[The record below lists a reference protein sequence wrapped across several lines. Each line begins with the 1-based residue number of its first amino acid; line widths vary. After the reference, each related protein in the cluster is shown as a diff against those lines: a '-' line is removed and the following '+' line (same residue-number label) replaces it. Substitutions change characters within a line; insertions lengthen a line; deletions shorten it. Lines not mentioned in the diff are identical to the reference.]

1 LFDAQVTRTI
11 TPKISYNYRGKVVQ
25 GNIPIFDTTDKY
37 DDAITFAALT
47 SGERYTGLDRI
58 SNANDVTLSLE
69 TDYFKEDSNNISK
82 NIFNYKI
89 AQSYYADDEVVSNE
103 TNTDYEKRRSY
114 SDVVASIGLAV
125 NQFAFSSGLQ
135 FDPEINKVTNRS
147 STISYKL
154 NPKKF
159 VSLTHSKGDSTSTV
173 KLYGAY
179 PVSDSIHLFGNI
191 DQNITTGKNNQ
202 GTAGVTYD
210 SCCYAMRGAYFK
222 DGENDYGI
230 GFELILKGIGSSATN
245 LEKRIKSNIPY
256 YDANLDE

>member
-1 LFDAQVTRTI
+1 MET
-11 TPKISYNYRGKVVQ
+11 NYSE
-25 GNIPIFDTTDKY
+25 
-37 DDAITFAALT
+37 L
-47 SGERYTGLDRI
+47 
-58 SNANDVTLSLE
+58 
-69 TDYFKEDSNNISK
+69 DSNNISN

-125 NQFAFSSGLQ
+125 NQFAFNSALQ
-135 FDPEINKVTNRS
+135 FDPEINKVINRT

-159 VSLTHSKGDSTSTV
+159 VSLTHSKGDSTTV

-179 PVSDSIHLFGNI
+179 PVSDSIHLFGAI
-191 DQNITTGKNNQ
+191 DQNITTGKTTK
-202 GTAGVTYD
+202 GTAGVAYD
-210 SCCYAMRGAYFK
+210 SCCWAMRGAYFD
-222 DGENDYGI
+222 DGVNEYGI
-230 GFELILKGIGSSATN
+230 GFEIILKGIGSSSTN
-245 LEKRIKSNIPY
+245 LEKRIKSHIPY